1 MNNQEKAIELLD
13 SGEFTCVL
21 CKGDLLYTSKLKGIA
36 PMIKFIDENV
46 ALEGFSAA
54 DIIVGKAA
62 ALLFVKAGI
71 ESVFAKTMSVAA
83 TEVFNSFNIQ
93 YSYNVLTEYIINR
106 KGDGLCPMEIAVSD
120 ISSPETAFQTIKQ
133 TLNKLK
139 SQ

>member
-21 CKGDLLYTSKLKGIA
+21 CKDDLLYTSKLKGIA

-62 ALLFVKAGI
+62 ALLFIKAGVK
-71 ESVFAKTMSVAA
+71 SVFAKTMSVAA

-120 ISSPETAFQTIKQ
+120 ISSPETAFEAIKQ